1 MAHETRRHRACA
13 VSLVLCAL
21 VLLCVCP
28 DTTAQSDDCV
38 ACRFTFGYSYEFFAG
53 HHIEVR
59 NTPDRRYFP
68 TNGLLSFSLFIF
80 LSPFY
85 HLMRCNARAHASTGL
100 SYQFWMFPYDVT
112 SGRPQSIIGN
122 LFAKDATLQYYNTG
136 FYLHNDRL
144 LFVSGPLDFGAETN
158 CLSLSLCH
166 FPSWHTLTA
175 FCFCLSSVY
184 PSATVQARR
193 WVHVTGTV
201 VVEEGTTTMVLY
213 INGLRVSEKA
223 VDNITMWPFDP
234 RVSLFVARDEEE
246 QIIPYRYFT
255 GLLDEIRYY
264 SFVFSL

>member
-1 MAHETRRHRACA
+1 MPSDVSLFVIFGFLFHFISDLSFLIDCLPFCFFFGCKVWRCKCACARGGTPLQKDENGMAHETRRHRACA

-85 HLMRCNARAHASTGL
+85 HLMRCHARAHASTGL

-112 SGRPQSIIGN
+112 SGRPQGIIGN

-175 FCFCLSSVY
+175 FCFLS
-184 PSATVQARR
+184 
-193 WVHVTGTV
+193 
-201 VVEEGTTTMVLY
+201 VL
-213 INGLRVSEKA
+213 S
-223 VDNITMWPFDP
+223 
-234 RVSLFVARDEEE
+234 VSLSDSASTAVGARD
-246 QIIPYRYFT
+246 RD
-255 GLLDEIRYY
+255 GRG
-264 SFVFSL
+264 